1 MALTGKFVCICICI
15 YGVTIRGHSSSLL
28 HGVIACN
35 HLLFPKIFS
44 NFVYF
49 CPHFQIFCP
58 FQHSLMFFSKIA
70 HMLLLSTIGPDNKN
84 LLDRL
89 PQSYDQL
96 LINKEKRAKNSAKV
110 FFNCYFADPWQTIGH
125 ICIVTIL
132 TKKVSGSLVMR
143 LDP

>member
-1 MALTGKFVCICICI
+1 MALTGKFLYIGICI
-15 YGVTIRGHSSSLL
+15 YEVTIRGHSSSLL

-58 FQHSLMFFSKIA
+58 FEHSLIFFSKIA

-89 PQSYDQL
+89 PQSYYQL
-96 LINKEKRAKNSAKV
+96 LINKEQEPKIQLR
-110 FFNCYFADPWQTIGH
+110 FFS
-125 ICIVTIL
+125 IVIL
-132 TKKVSGSLVMR
+132 LIHGEL
-143 LDP
+143 